1 MNRKSIGST
10 TQRKS
15 EPMTETEQKRHDW
28 VENVLASGLLSF
40 GRCDKCGSVRHGM
53 DSVSDLSFTC
63 VVCRAE
69 ELFPDP
75 PKLDVDDFAKV

>member
-1 MNRKSIGST
+1 
-10 TQRKS
+10 
-15 EPMTETEQKRHDW
+15 MTEIEQKRNEW
-28 VENVLASGLLSF
+28 IEKVLESRQLSF
-40 GRCDKCGSVRHGM
+40 GRCNKCGSVRHGI
-53 DSVSDLSFTC
+53 SSALDLSFTC

>member
-1 MNRKSIGST
+1 
-10 TQRKS
+10 
-15 EPMTETEQKRHDW
+15 MTVIEQKRNDW
-28 VENVLASGLLSF
+28 VENVLASGMLSF